1 MLSHLYRIASEF
13 ERRHGVAP
21 NLLYLN
27 YQHFDQLGKVLP
39 GLKTDEKLLRQLGL
53 QIILENDR
61 IHPGV
66 AWSSVRARAV

>member
-27 YQHFDQLGKVLP
+27 YQHFDQLRKALP
-39 GLKTDEKLLRQLGL
+39 GLQSNEKLLRQLGL
-53 QIILENDR
+53 QLILQNDR
-61 IHPGV
+61 LHPGV
-66 AWSSVRARAV
+66 AWSSLLARAV